1 MLERSET
8 DAAWVAD
15 TETIAKSK
23 EPMDVMNLGIQ
34 YKGIHIEPGLHDK
47 DLKW

>member
-1 MLERSET
+1 MNKVER

-23 EPMDVMNLGIQ
+23 EPVDTMNLGIQ
-34 YKGIHIEPGLHDK
+34 NEAIHIETDLHDK
-47 DLKW
+47 DLK